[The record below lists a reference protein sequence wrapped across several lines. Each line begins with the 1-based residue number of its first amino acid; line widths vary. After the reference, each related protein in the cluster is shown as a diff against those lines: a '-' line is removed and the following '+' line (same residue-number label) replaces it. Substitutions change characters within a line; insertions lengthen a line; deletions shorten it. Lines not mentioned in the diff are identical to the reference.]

1 MQAPAKLA
9 PTLEWQ
15 QYQVSDFSKMRLY
28 VSQLKDEIHTNKRKW
43 KPPDLDL
50 VHKLFSIDF

>member
-1 MQAPAKLA
+1 MPAPPKLA

-28 VSQLKDEIHTNKRKW
+28 VSQLKDEIHMNKRKW
-43 KPPDLDL
+43 KPPELYL